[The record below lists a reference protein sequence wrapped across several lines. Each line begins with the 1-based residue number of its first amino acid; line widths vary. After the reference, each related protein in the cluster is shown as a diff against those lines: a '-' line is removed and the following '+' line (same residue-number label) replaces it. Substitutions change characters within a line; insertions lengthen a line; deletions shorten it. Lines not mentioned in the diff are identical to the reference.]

1 MAARRKKTSKKAGTK
16 PGKDRI
22 LDAAEGLF
30 ARHGFY
36 GVSVRDI
43 TKAAEVDVALVSYHF
58 GGKREL
64 FAAVFQRRAE
74 QLNPERLAML
84 ENVRRAALP
93 GTPTVEQ
100 IVNAFTYPL
109 L

>member
-1 MAARRKKTSKKAGTK
+1 MKRMAARRRKTSNKAGSK

-22 LDAAEGLF
+22 LDAAERLF

-64 FAAVFQRRAE
+64 FASVFQRRA
-74 QLNPERLAML
+74 
-84 ENVRRAALP
+84 
-93 GTPTVEQ
+93 
-100 IVNAFTYPL
+100 
-109 L
+109 